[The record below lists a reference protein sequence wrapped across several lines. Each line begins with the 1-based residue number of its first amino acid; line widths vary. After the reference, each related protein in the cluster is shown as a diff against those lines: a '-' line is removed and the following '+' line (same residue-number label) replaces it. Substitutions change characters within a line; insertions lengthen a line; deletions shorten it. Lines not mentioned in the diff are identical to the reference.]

1 LIDLV
6 VGFHDSSDCGLFS
19 CRWLLRPHH
28 HHTVTKDCSC
38 EVLMVL
44 NILLISTVV
53 WDVMLCSLSDSYQLF
68 GETSCIH
75 LQGGGK

>member
-1 LIDLV
+1 MTY
-6 VGFHDSSDCGLFS
+6 SDCGLFS
-19 CRWLLRPHH
+19 CWWFLQLHH
-28 HHTVTKDCSC
+28 HHTVTKDGGS

-44 NILLISTVV
+44 NILLILRVV
-53 WDVMLCSLSDSYQLF
+53 WDVMLCSSSDSYQLF